1 VKCALYREGVQVA
14 PLGFERRIA
23 FEGCFN
29 FRDLGGYRTID
40 DRWLL
45 PQRIYRADGPHRLTA
60 ADIATL
66 RALDLATVLDLRT
79 PQEVEERGCYLALL
93 ADAVEYHLPLL
104 DVLPDPERLPEWID
118 PEVVALQYREMLDRG
133 EEAIAE
139 ALAILSDPSAYPA
152 VFHCSAGKDRTGVLA
167 AVLLGVLGVPDEV
180 IISDYAMSADA
191 MHRLIEHYK
200 QTYPD
205 ADEQLTRLAPAMVA
219 AHPQAMASFIAG
231 VRRDYGTFDG
241 YADAI
246 GVGTTPRFIRAAV
259 LT

>member
-1 VKCALYREGVQVA
+1 VKSALYGEVVQIA

-40 DRWLL
+40 ERWLL
-45 PQRIYRADGPHRLTA
+45 PQRIYRADGPHRLTTT
-60 ADIATL
+60 DIATL

-104 DVLPDPERLPEWID
+104 DVLPDPEQLPEWID
-118 PEVVALQYREMLDRG
+118 PAVVAHQYRTMLDQG
-133 EEAIAE
+133 EEPIAE

-152 VFHCSAGKDRTGVLA
+152 MFHCSAGKDRTGVLA

-180 IISDYAMSADA
+180 IITDYALSADA
-191 MHRLIEHYK
+191 MHNLIDHYR
-200 QTYPD
+200 QMYPD
-205 ADEQLTRLAPAMVA
+205 AGEQLARVAPAMVA
-219 AHPQAMASFIAG
+219 AHPDAMRSFIAG

-241 YADAI
+241 YANAI
-246 GVGTTPRFIRAAV
+246 GVGSAPRYIRTAV